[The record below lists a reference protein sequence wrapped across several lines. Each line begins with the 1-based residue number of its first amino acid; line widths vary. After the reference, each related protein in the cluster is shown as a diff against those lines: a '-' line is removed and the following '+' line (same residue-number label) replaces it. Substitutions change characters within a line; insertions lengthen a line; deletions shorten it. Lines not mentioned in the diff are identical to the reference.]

1 MPKLSIKALLAF
13 LRAQEDPDAVLRE
26 WDLVLREDA
35 RLALRGPGGTVVVQ
49 STRKGKKELR
59 TILARAI
66 VEGEDPAEVVELPS
80 DDKEGEETP

>member
-13 LRAQEDPDAVLRE
+13 LRAQEDPDTVLRE

-35 RLALRGPGGTVVVQ
+35 RLALRGPGGAVVVQ

-59 TILARAI
+59 TLQARAI
-66 VEGEDPAEVVELPS
+66 TADENPAEVVELPS
-80 DDKEGEETP
+80 DDEEGDETS